1 MIVEVFANDEAGY
14 RHWMQSHPQGFVLV
28 SWNPPRPEYISV
40 HRADC
45 HCINPQKATHKIHWT
60 QSYIKVCATS
70 QEKLHDWVDTKWGSG
85 VAFIHTCGHCR
96 KAGRI

>member
-1 MIVEVFANDEAGY
+1 MIVEVFA
-14 RHWMQSHPQGFVLV
+14 
-28 SWNPPRPEYISV
+28 
-40 HRADC
+40 
-45 HCINPQKATHKIHWT
+45 KHKIHCK
-60 QSYIKVCATS
+60 QSYVKVCATS